1 MTFARVA
8 LLGTTAVFT
17 VAAVRQGDPWDF
29 KIEGPLK
36 FAARPTSRDITPLD
50 LMSRLYIVA
59 DDSMMGRDDGGPR
72 GNLKATS
79 YVANEL
85 RRLGVFPAGDNGS
98 YFQDIGYKTTLA

>member
-1 MTFARVA
+1 MAFTRIAAIAAAA
-8 LLGTTAVFT
+8 LLTVTTA
-17 VAAVRQGDPWDF
+17 RQGDPWDF

-50 LMSRLYIVA
+50 MMSRLYIFA

-72 GNLKATS
+72 GNLKGTT

-98 YFQDIGYKTTLA
+98 YFQDIGYKT